1 MAARCQTATTT
12 STRRAWRGG
21 EGDSPTSATE
31 LSARTAWAS
40 LARGSSGI
48 MPRRATRV
56 GRRRFLRKRKR
67 NPGWAVWRAIACTE
81 PKAPLAGLG
90 VGGEGS
96 FRGEVLIIAAPRV
109 SRAAKRMGAA
119 QLGRSWGWG
128 PVHAQVV
135 RLAEGG
141 HVAHGAH
148 VASCRMENRYACS
161 HLPASPP
168 APQDARPRPPPPDGI
183 AMGRC
188 AQGES
193 GRSAAPTGGLVLHR
207 MRQPELRHQ
216 EPLPQLALQGG
227 SRPPGGGGGPS
238 GKRVALRGVRAR
250 GVRQCAGLLPALR
263 DSGGAYGR
271 CRRTA

>member
-1 MAARCQTATTT
+1 MAARSQTATTT
-12 STRRAWRGG
+12 STRRAWCGG
-21 EGDSPTSATE
+21 EGDSPTSAPQ
-31 LSARTAWAS
+31 LSARTARAS
-40 LARGSSGI
+40 PARGSSGV

-56 GRRRFLRKRKR
+56 GRRRFLTKRKR
-67 NPGWAVWRAIACTE
+67 SPGWAVWRAIACTE

-96 FRGEVLIIAAPRV
+96 FRGEVLIIAALGA

-119 QLGRSWGWG
+119 QLVRSGGWDPG
-128 PVHAQVV
+128 HAQVV

-148 VASCRMENRYACS
+148 VASCEMENRYACS
-161 HLPASPP
+161 HFPASPP

-193 GRSAAPTGGLVLHR
+193 GRSAATGGLVLHR

-216 EPLPQLALQGG
+216 EPLPQLALQCG

-238 GKRVALRGVRAR
+238 GKRVALRVVRAR

-271 CRRTA
+271 CGRAA